1 MPYQEHLQ
9 ETGRQLPHTGH
20 LRSARTRFATLI
32 SLLSGVILLLFPA
45 SAITATTAAAFQRI
59 EAVRADWNAQT
70 PPATGWTTVTLPD
83 DWSLRWPGF
92 DGVVWYRLSW
102 EQTDATA
109 PVGLMMDYL
118 NMAGMVS
125 LNGVQ
130 LSRDQSLT
138 EPLTR
143 AWNTPRYWQASP
155 PLLRS
160 GQNIL
165 LIRVS
170 GLAAYQPGL
179 GPVTLGTPTD
189 ISARY
194 THEYWL
200 RHDLQLFSLAV
211 SATLG
216 CFFLA
221 LWILRRREAE
231 FGWFGLMSLTWW
243 LYASNQIKLTTWP
256 FATTDAWQAAVSIL
270 FLVYSASFTM
280 FVLRNGPRRHRRTE
294 LAVWAMVVFGSI
306 AMCLTPHGRMQEMR
320 AWLALIPVLTYI
332 ASCFLFFYFAWR
344 QRRVEQ
350 LILAACLAI
359 FIVVGIHDLLVF
371 LKILDSNIYYSAFA
385 SQIQMVAMALVL
397 GWRFVANLSRI
408 ECFNEE
414 LHVKVESAKEALAQT
429 LKREHELQVV
439 NVRLGERLNLAHDL
453 HDGLGG
459 TLVSSIAT
467 LEHAPESIPS
477 SRFLTILK
485 ELRDDLRIIIDTA
498 SSYQLDETSLA
509 EMLAPLR
516 HRFGVLFESQNIVC
530 RWQLSGIEDCH
541 LPTAQSL
548 DIMRILQE
556 GLTNVLKHSRASRAH
571 VELRGDA
578 SELVLRIRDNGIGFD
593 FPMQESKAGTGMKSM
608 QLRTSRLGGTFEVRR
623 IDGETVLNI
632 TLLHRYA

>member
-1 MPYQEHLQ
+1 M
-9 ETGRQLPHTGH
+9 TI
-20 LRSARTRFATLI
+20 AAA
-32 SLLSGVILLLFPA
+32 A
-45 SAITATTAAAFQRI
+45 SAPSFQRI
-59 EAVRADWNAQT
+59 EAVRANWDAQM
-70 PPATGWTTVTLPD
+70 PPDAGWTDVALPD

-92 DGVVWYRLSW
+92 DGVVWYRLTW

-118 NMAGMVS
+118 NMAGVVS

-130 LSRDQSLT
+130 LSRDQNLT

-179 GPVTLGTPTD
+179 GPVTLGAPAD
-189 ISARY
+189 IGIRY

-221 LWILRRREAE
+221 LWILRRRETE

-243 LYASNQIKLTTWP
+243 LYASNQVKLTPWP
-256 FATTDAWQAAVSIL
+256 FSSTDAWQATVSIL

-280 FVLRNGPRRHRRTE
+280 FVLRNGPRRYRRTE
-294 LAVWAMVVFGSI
+294 LVVGAMVAAGSV
-306 AMCLTPHGRMQEMR
+306 AMCLTPHARMQEAR
-320 AWLALIPVLTYI
+320 AWLALIPAMTYI
-332 ASCFLFFYFAWR
+332 GSCFLFFYFAWR

-350 LILAACLAI
+350 LILAACLAVCI
-359 FIVVGIHDLLVF
+359 GVGIHDLLVF
-371 LKILDSNIYYSAFA
+371 LKILDSNIYYTALA
-385 SQIQMVAMALVL
+385 SQLQMVAMALVL
-397 GWRFVANLSRI
+397 GWRFVSNLSRI
-408 ECFNEE
+408 ERFNEE
-414 LHVKVESAKEALAQT
+414 LHVKVEAAKEALAQT
-429 LKREHELQVV
+429 LKREHELQIV

-467 LEHAPESIPS
+467 LEHAPGSIPS

-498 SSYQLDETSLA
+498 SSYQLAETSLA
-509 EMLAPLR
+509 EMLVPLR
-516 HRFGVLFESQNIVC
+516 HRLGVLFESQNIVC

-548 DIMRILQE
+548 DIIRILQE
-556 GLTNVLKHSRASRAH
+556 GLTNVLKHSHANSVH
-571 VELRGDA
+571 VELRDDA
-578 SELVLRIRDNGIGFD
+578 DRLTLQIRDNGVGFD
-593 FPMQESKAGTGMKSM
+593 PVVQKEPTGTGMKSM
-608 QLRTSRLGGTFEVRR
+608 QMRANRLGGTLETRR
-623 IDGETVLNI
+623 VEGETVLKI
-632 TLLHRYA
+632 AIPHRRA